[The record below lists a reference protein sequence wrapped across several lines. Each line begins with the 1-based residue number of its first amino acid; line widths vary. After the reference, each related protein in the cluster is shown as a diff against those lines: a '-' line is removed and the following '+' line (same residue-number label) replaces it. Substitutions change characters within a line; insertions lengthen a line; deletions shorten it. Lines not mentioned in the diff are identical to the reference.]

1 MVSFLALDSWVL
13 TTKQLPILPM
23 EYQMVEDKNELH
35 MLSQGNLLV
44 VIGEFYN
51 SPVIVRISKV
61 SYKLWNDFF
70 ESI

>member
-1 MVSFLALDSWVL
+1 
-13 TTKQLPILPM
+13 M